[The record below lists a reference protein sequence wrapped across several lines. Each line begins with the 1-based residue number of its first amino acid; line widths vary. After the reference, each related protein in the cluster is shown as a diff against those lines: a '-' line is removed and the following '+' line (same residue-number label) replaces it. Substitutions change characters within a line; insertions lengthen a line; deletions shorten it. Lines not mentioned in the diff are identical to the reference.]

1 MFKNFIVSD
10 YYIFKSL
17 IFAQVTLQHEEFFLY
32 RKMFDVMYKDITKPD
47 LYIYLYQNTDRL
59 LENIKNRGRSYEQNI
74 SGKYLEKIHKGY
86 ASFIQTE
93 ESLNTLIIDV
103 SDMDFV
109 NNKDD
114 YQRILSM
121 L

>member
-1 MFKNFIVSD
+1 SD

-17 IFAQVTLQHEEFFLY
+17 IFAQVTLQTEEFFLY
-32 RKMFDVMYKDITKPD
+32 RKIFDVMYKEISKPD

-59 LENIKNRGRSYEQNI
+59 LENIKKRGRDYEQNI
-74 SGKYLEKIHKGY
+74 SGKYLDKIHKGY
-86 ASFIQTE
+86 ASFIQSE
-93 ESLNTLIIDV
+93 QQLNTIIIDV

-114 YQRILSM
+114 YHRILS
-121 L
+121 LL